1 MSSKL
6 RVALIGQGFMGRAH
20 SNAYAQVGHFFDV
33 PYEIDRAVL
42 CGRNPEALAAMAAR
56 WGWRET
62 ATDWRTL
69 VERKDIDMVDIATP
83 NVLHAEM
90 AIAFAGAGK
99 TVLCEKPMA
108 VTREE
113 GERMVAAAR
122 NVRTMVWFNYRR
134 VPAVAFAKRLIE
146 EGRIGRVYHYRG
158 VYLQDWPTSGGTA
171 KAWKLERAGAGS
183 GALGD
188 LLSHIV
194 DLGLYLNGPIAEVS
208 GMMQTFAEG
217 RDIDDA
223 TLALARFA
231 NGSIG
236 SLEATRY
243 AVGSRNRNQFE
254 IHGDK
259 GMLRFNLED
268 LHRLE
273 YFDATLPA
281 NMLGMR
287 SMLVTGPDQPYADNY
302 WKPGHVV
309 GYEHTFIGALG
320 DFLKALAEGSEFHPD
335 FADAQRVQVVLET
348 IERSAKSKNWVAVE

>member
-1 MSSKL
+1 MARTL

-20 SNAYAQVGHFFDV
+20 SNAYAQVGHFFDI
-33 PYEIDRAVL
+33 PYQVDRTVL
-42 CGRNPEALAAMAAR
+42 CGRNGQTLEAMASR

-62 ATDWRTL
+62 TTDWRTL
-69 VERKDIDMVDIATP
+69 VDRKDIDVVDIATP

-113 GERMVAAAR
+113 GERMVAAAK

-134 VPAVAFAKRLIE
+134 VPAVAFAKRLID
-146 EGRIGRVYHYRG
+146 EGRIGRVFHYRA
-158 VYLQDWPTSGGTA
+158 VYLQDWPTSGGTT
-171 KAWKLERAGAGS
+171 KAWKLEKAGAGS
-183 GALGD
+183 GVLGD

-194 DLGLYLNGPIAEVS
+194 DLGLYLNGPMTEVS
-208 GMMQTFAEG
+208 ATMQTFAEG

-223 TLALARFA
+223 TLALARFT

-236 SLEATRY
+236 SFEATRY
-243 AVGSRNRNQFE
+243 AVGCRNRNQFE
-254 IHGDK
+254 IHGEK

-268 LHRLE
+268 MHRLE

-281 NMLGMR
+281 NVQGAR
-287 SMLVTGPDQPYADNY
+287 SIMATGPDQPYSNNY
-302 WKPGHVV
+302 WKPGHVI

-320 DFLKALAEGSEFHPD
+320 DFLNALGRGSEFHPD
-335 FADAQRVQVVLET
+335 FADAQRVQVVLDT
-348 IERSAKSKNWVAVE
+348 IERSAKSKSWVAVE